1 MAKKNNS
8 GMFIIFVAIAGIILG
23 IILITAPETT
33 TAPSQTGSSEVT
45 ATDDQLYRGDAPY
58 TGNKDGKIK
67 VVVFSDYLCPYC
79 KNFSSQLDEL
89 VKKYPDLVVYHRT
102 FIIHSQAEI
111 LSRAAE
117 AAALQGKFAEAN
129 DLIFNDYQ
137 EVTTE
142 DDLLSLADKLKID
155 KGKFKSDLASTE
167 IVNKVKSD
175 DETARSINL
184 SGTPSVFVN
193 GKYLDDPSTIES
205 AITSSN

>member
-137 EVTTE
+137 EATTE

>member
-137 EVTTE
+137 EATTE
-142 DDLLSLADKLKID
+142 DGLLSLSDKLKID
-155 KGKFKSDLASTE
+155 KAKFKSDLASTE